1 MNPRVAKILRYFGYG
16 VFALVVTLVSTYLAF
31 PFERLKDTVA
41 QALAQDGR
49 YDVTVGGVSGL
60 FPLGLALEDI
70 RLVGR
75 PERPGDKADKLVV
88 EKAEIRIGLW
98 SIIKGSP
105 EVRFSVDAFKGHIEG
120 STTKSDKARSIS
132 FKFHHVAFAHLPG
145 ISKAIELPMA
155 GTVSGD
161 ASLTIPKRDG
171 LRKAEGHLRI
181 SCSNCSFGNGKTKIK
196 PKFMARPGKY
206 NPVAEQGV
214 TLPKIRLGKF
224 GGDIEVKKGRAEFKD
239 FEALSPDGEAEL
251 LGYVLLRDPVSFSTV
266 QALFKF
272 KFSDELKQK
281 KPKIVGI
288 EASMGRGKRRDGM
301 LGMCITGRLKRLRFR
316 PCKTSPVEFGRHGR
330 GRDRRRPGSSN
341 RRRGGGRRWHPPRVR
356 RSHGV
361 GGPAK
366 GPDY

>member
-1 MNPRVAKILRYFGYG
+1 MSPRLAKILRYTGYG
-16 VFALVVTLVSTYLAF
+16 VFALFVTLISTYLAF
-31 PFERLKDTVA
+31 PFGRLKDTVA
-41 QALAQDGR
+41 EALSQDGR
-49 YDVTVGGVSGL
+49 YDVTVGSVSGL

-75 PERPGDKADKLVV
+75 PERPGDKPDKLTVD
-88 EKAEIRIGLW
+88 KAEIRIGLF
-98 SIIKGSP
+98 SLLSGSP
-105 EVRFSVDAFKGHIEG
+105 KISFAVDAFKGHIEG
-120 STTKSDKARSIS
+120 TTMKNDKERAIS
-132 FKFHHVAFAHLPG
+132 FKFHHVAFKHLPG
-145 ISKAIELPMA
+145 IAKAIDLPMA

-181 SCSNCSFGNGKTKIK
+181 SCSNCSFGDGKHKIK

-224 GGDIEVKKGRAEFKD
+224 GGDIEIKKGRAEFKD

-251 LGYVLLRDPVSFSTV
+251 MGYVLLRDPVSFSSV

-272 KFSDELKQK
+272 RFSDELKQK

-288 EASMGRGKRRDGM
+288 EASMARGRRRDGM

-316 PCKTSPVEFGRHGR
+316 PCKSSPVEFGRRGG
-330 GRDRRRPGSSN
+330 GRDRRRRGGRDRKHGN
-341 RRRGGGRRWHPPRVR
+341 RRWRPRPPSRRGP
-356 RSHGV
+356 V
-361 GGPAK
+361 GSAK